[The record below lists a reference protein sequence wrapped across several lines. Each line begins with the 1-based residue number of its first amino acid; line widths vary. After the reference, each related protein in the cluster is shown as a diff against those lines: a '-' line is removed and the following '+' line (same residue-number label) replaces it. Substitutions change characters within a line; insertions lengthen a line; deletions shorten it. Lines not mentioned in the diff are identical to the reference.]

1 MYRKPKV
8 GATLQEY
15 NRYVYDKYI
24 KKKFVKP
31 NADQM
36 HPLAKL
42 KNGIPLEKDDDNEP
56 VEEVPVKMEKRGV
69 SEPAILEVKAH
80 PKV

>member
-1 MYRKPKV
+1 
-8 GATLQEY
+8 
-15 NRYVYDKYI
+15 
-24 KKKFVKP
+24 
-31 NADQM
+31 M

-69 SEPAILEVKAH
+69 SEPAVLEVKAH